1 MEKVQEVQK
10 VQPVSTKK
18 GKWTTICRSALTG
31 QNAIEDLRK
40 AEPNDEQIQQV
51 CNAFA
56 LIMATAMER
65 RQALL

>member
-1 MEKVQEVQK
+1 MSKKNQVQK
-10 VQPVSTKK
+10 VQPVSTEKN
-18 GKWTTICRSALTG
+18 KWTTICRAGLTG
-31 QNAIEDLRK
+31 QNAITDLRE
-40 AEPNDEQIQQV
+40 AAPNDEQIQQV